1 MKILIV
7 TAVFS
12 PEPVVSA
19 KLSEDL
25 AHELSKTNTVSVISP
40 KPTRPF
46 GFKLNEKDINKSYSL
61 INLDSYTC
69 PESNVYGRFKES
81 YSFGLACS
89 KYIKE
94 NINSNFIRPIVDKD
108 YYDVYHIF
116 NIRHPRRDDLKEFLL
131 KNKIQTEIH
140 YPIAPHR
147 QKALKGLFNGEY
159 PISEEIHKTTLS
171 LPISYCHTEDDI
183 FRVVECINSF

>member
-1 MKILIV
+1 MNILIIS
-7 TAVFS
+7 AVFS

-46 GFKLNEKDINKSYSL
+46 GFKFLKKNINKSYSL

-94 NINSNFIRPIVDKD
+94 NRDNIDLIYMNSWPIFAQYLTVKEANKFDVPIITHIQ
-108 YYDVYHIF
+108 DVY
-116 NIRHPRRDDLKEFLL
+116 PE
-131 KNKIQTEIH
+131 
-140 YPIAPHR
+140 
-147 QKALKGLFNGEY
+147 
-159 PISEEIHKTTLS
+159 SLS
-171 LPISYCHTEDDI
+171 RKYK
-183 FRVVECINSF
+183 F

>member
-1 MKILIV
+1 MNAKVFAFKNKQFCFSNNFKLKILIV

-25 AHELSKTNTVSVISP
+25 AHELSKTNTVTVISP

-46 GFKLNEKDINKSYSL
+46 GFKLNEKDINKSYTL

-94 NINSNFIRPIVDKD
+94 N
-108 YYDVYHIF
+108 
-116 NIRHPRRDDLKEFLL
+116 RDNNDW
-131 KNKIQTEIH
+131 KN
-140 YPIAPHR
+140 
-147 QKALKGLFNGEY
+147 N
-159 PISEEIHKTTLS
+159 
-171 LPISYCHTEDDI
+171 
-183 FRVVECINSF
+183 

>member
-1 MKILIV
+1 MCIPNHYL
-7 TAVFS
+7 
-12 PEPVVSA
+12 
-19 KLSEDL
+19 
-25 AHELSKTNTVSVISP
+25 
-40 KPTRPF
+40 
-46 GFKLNEKDINKSYSL
+46 
-61 INLDSYTC
+61 
-69 PESNVYGRFKES
+69 
-81 YSFGLACS
+81 
-89 KYIKE
+89 E

>member
-69 PESNVYGRFKES
+69 PESNLYGRLRES
-81 YSFGLACS
+81 YSFGIACK
-89 KYIKE
+89 KYIKK
-94 NINSNFIRPIVDKD
+94 NHNQIDLIYMSSWPIFAQYFTVKIADK
-108 YYDVYHIF
+108 F
-116 NIRHPRRDDLKEFLL
+116 NDCLMTAPRVA
-131 KNKIQTEIH
+131 T
-140 YPIAPHR
+140 
-147 QKALKGLFNGEY
+147 
-159 PISEEIHKTTLS
+159 
-171 LPISYCHTEDDI
+171 
-183 FRVVECINSF
+183 

>member
-1 MKILIV
+1 MQRYLHCKNKHFCFSNNFKLKILIV

-25 AHELSKTNTVSVISP
+25 AHELSKTNTVTVISP

-46 GFKLNEKDINKSYSL
+46 GFKLNEKDINKSYTL

-94 NINSNFIRPIVDKD
+94 NRDNIDLIYMNSWPIFAQYLTVKTANKFCISIITHIQ
-108 YYDVYHIF
+108 DVY
-116 NIRHPRRDDLKEFLL
+116 PE
-131 KNKIQTEIH
+131 
-140 YPIAPHR
+140 
-147 QKALKGLFNGEY
+147 
-159 PISEEIHKTTLS
+159 S
-171 LPISYCHTEDDI
+171 L
-183 FRVVECINSF
+183 